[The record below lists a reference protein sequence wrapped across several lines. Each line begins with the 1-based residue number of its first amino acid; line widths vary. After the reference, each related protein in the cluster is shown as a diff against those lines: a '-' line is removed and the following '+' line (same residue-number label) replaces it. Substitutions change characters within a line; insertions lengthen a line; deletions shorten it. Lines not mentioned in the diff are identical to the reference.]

1 MIELLRP
8 NHAQER
14 PLLRLLLLW
23 FDALSADTEEWLARS
38 DQRQS

>member
-8 NHAQER
+8 PHAQER
-14 PLLRLLLLW
+14 PLLRLLLHGSTPCPPLQ
-23 FDALSADTEEWLARS
+23 EEWLARS